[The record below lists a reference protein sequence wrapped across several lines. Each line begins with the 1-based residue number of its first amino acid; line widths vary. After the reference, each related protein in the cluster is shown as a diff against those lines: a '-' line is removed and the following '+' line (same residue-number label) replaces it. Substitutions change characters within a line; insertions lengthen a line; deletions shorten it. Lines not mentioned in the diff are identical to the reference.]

1 MKKRKRKAPSIGKV
15 AKKTVSNLSKK
26 AFDRMY
32 PRSKSDKQKT
42 NAAGEKSGGGFYG
55 EGLNAPVGY
64 AEGFGDVQLPKPK
77 QPRIK
82 GKKRGKYKARGG
94 SILRA
99 GKTALKGGNRALARF
114 IAARYSPKAIAKYQ
128 DYAGRLRRSKRL
140 IAQIVKIDDN
150 TFRIRKYII
159 KTDTAG
165 NNPYSCT
172 CPDFSQ
178 FSSDA
183 RNWLGSKAGP
193 FNPCKHMMAVRD
205 RRYSCIDGE
214 CSPRLKGEFATEA
227 ECVATGC
234 DPHGGGSGGGG
245 GGDRYSIFPSPNGYL
260 CLIDNPSGTYASL
273 SACNA
278 AKIPP
283 AYPDGCG
290 EGQCI
295 RFYNIKGDITF
306 NGGATATRNTNTQG
320 PITNPRI
327 DSNGYGDYYV
337 YWTDGSPANR
347 QLYIGSSRLGV
358 ASQQLTIT
366 PL

>member
-99 GKTALKGGNRALARF
+99 GKTALKGGSAALARF

-140 IAQIVKIDDN
+140 IKQIVKIDDA
-150 TFRIRKYII
+150 TYRIKGYII

-178 FSSDA
+178 FSIDA

-205 RRYSCIDGE
+205 RSKGGKWVCSGGVCTLDPNATEGYTTKAECLEAVRLSNFLGGQCTGINYIIQLSGNGITWITYSQPLAGPIVQFQVFRQSGVWVTYVLTGSGQSGFNTTRNAGVNNSVFVQKRITRENGDVDTGVEGYSCGNPPQDK
-214 CSPRLKGEFATEA
+214 CPS
-227 ECVATGC
+227 
-234 DPHGGGSGGGG
+234 
-245 GGDRYSIFPSPNGYL
+245 FP
-260 CLIDNPSGTYASL
+260 
-273 SACNA
+273 
-278 AKIPP
+278 
-283 AYPDGCG
+283 
-290 EGQCI
+290 
-295 RFYNIKGDITF
+295 
-306 NGGATATRNTNTQG
+306 
-320 PITNPRI
+320 
-327 DSNGYGDYYV
+327 
-337 YWTDGSPANR
+337 
-347 QLYIGSSRLGV
+347 
-358 ASQQLTIT
+358 
-366 PL
+366 